1 MMSLELNTLKKIQL
15 KKLKQQWIS
24 TSTDFPEFLAPF
36 SATIKAENEDY
47 MQSAS
52 ATIQKQIKRYPRI
65 PFCRNGWK
73 NKTYDMMNTVLANE
87 PVLGIHQVMSEK
99 SINHF
104 QEELKIFLCQVRTFA
119 PELGFPE
126 IGQALRNYIV
136 YVMFK
141 EMTKTTSGFSM
152 AAFGYSMLYPF
163 TDNFIDSTDTSED
176 EKQKYNQIIQDKLE
190 GKAIHPTSLHQ
201 HKTCELLQAIESEYP
216 RDGDTTI
223 FQLLLM
229 MLDAQRESLRQQNES
244 SSLTIEELLDI
255 SLYKGSLSVLID
267 RFLVKKELTE
277 NDLHFYLGF
286 GFFLQL
292 VDDLQDIK
300 KDSLEKYQTIFT
312 CNLQHKQSEMQV
324 NKLLHFL
331 HQIMMDYQAENSIFR
346 DFILSNCNQLIFASV
361 NGSKDF
367 FSQEYLDKIEPFLP
381 VTYPFLE
388 HLKMSRVGNDMLET
402 QSKNMRKLDALIFE
416 L

>member
-1 MMSLELNTLKKIQL
+1 MMSLELNTLKKNQL

-73 NKTYDMMNTVLANE
+73 NKTYDIINTVLANE

-141 EMTKTTSGFSM
+141 EITKTTSGFSM

-163 TDNFIDSTDTSED
+163 TDNFIDSADTSED

-190 GKAIHPTSLHQ
+190 G
-201 HKTCELLQAIESEYP
+201 
-216 RDGDTTI
+216 
-223 FQLLLM
+223 
-229 MLDAQRESLRQQNES
+229 
-244 SSLTIEELLDI
+244 
-255 SLYKGSLSVLID
+255 
-267 RFLVKKELTE
+267 
-277 NDLHFYLGF
+277 
-286 GFFLQL
+286 
-292 VDDLQDIK
+292 
-300 KDSLEKYQTIFT
+300 
-312 CNLQHKQSEMQV
+312 
-324 NKLLHFL
+324 
-331 HQIMMDYQAENSIFR
+331 
-346 DFILSNCNQLIFASV
+346 
-361 NGSKDF
+361 
-367 FSQEYLDKIEPFLP
+367 
-381 VTYPFLE
+381 
-388 HLKMSRVGNDMLET
+388 
-402 QSKNMRKLDALIFE
+402 
-416 L
+416 